1 MKRVVV
7 AVLGFVLLLAGL
19 ALLVLPGPGFVCV
32 IAGLF
37 VLATQFDWAKRYA
50 DAAKVQAH
58 QGIEEVRRSRWR
70 AAFAGGSAVALL
82 AVGIIELTPID
93 LPWVTNMSAV
103 LLIFSGVG
111 LIGTL
116 IYAERTRPRSS
127 IAPASAAA
135 RSRRS

>member
-7 AVLGFVLLLAGL
+7 AILGFVLLLAGL

-32 IAGLF
+32 FAGLF

-50 DAAKVQAH
+50 DEAKVKAH

-70 AAFAGGSAVALL
+70 AAFAAVSAVALL

-93 LPWVTNMSAV
+93 LPLVTGMSAV

-116 IYAERTRPRSS
+116 IYAQRSRGRS
-127 IAPASAAA
+127 LVAPAPAGS
-135 RSRRS
+135 RSRRP